1 MSGGPSSRSRR
12 GLLAALTAM
21 GVSLAAL
28 SAQAAAC
35 PTRAAWPTAGFPRR
49 TDETA
54 RLFPD
59 RVKALEDYMFTL
71 EGADEDR
78 LGIRTDA
85 LMIIHQGAVFYER
98 YARGYTAESPHLA
111 WSVTKTITQL
121 LTGMAVSTGAL
132 AIDDSIC
139 RHYPNAYANRCDL
152 TVRNLLDFASG
163 FDWAEDYEGASR
175 QDSSVIAMLY
185 GEGHRDMSRFVLQ
198 QDRSDAPGQAYRYS
212 TGDSTLLGAVVDH
225 AMRPRFGDDY
235 AWTLLFD
242 PLGVRAMTI
251 EEDLAGFRVGGAYSW
266 APPED
271 WGRIGFFML
280 NDGCWNGSRLLPEGW
295 MTDATT
301 PSEAFLRKRHDDAPE
316 DEQGRELWLNRT
328 IPGIRDPRP
337 WPDVPDDL
345 YSAIGH
351 WGQYIAVVPSRD
363 VIIVRS
369 GDDRDPDALDLN
381 RFFKLAI
388 AITGEP

>member
-1 MSGGPSSRSRR
+1 MKRA
-12 GLLAALTAM
+12 LLTA
-21 GVSLAAL
+21 AAL
-28 SAQAAAC
+28 SIALASSRAAEAAPC
-35 PTRAAWPTAGFPRR
+35 PTHPTWPTAGFPRR

-59 RVKALEDYMFTL
+59 RIKALEDYMFTL
-71 EGADEDR
+71 SGADEDR
-78 LGIRTDA
+78 RGIRTDA
-85 LMIIHQGAVFYER
+85 LMVIHQGAIFYER
-98 YARGYTAESPHLA
+98 YARGYAAETPHLA
-111 WSVTKTITQL
+111 WSVSKTITQL
-121 LTGMAVSTGAL
+121 LAGMAVAYGAL
-132 AIDDSIC
+132 NIDDSIC
-139 RHYPNAYANRCDL
+139 DHYPNAPSNRCDL
-152 TVRNLLDFASG
+152 KIRNLLDFASG

-185 GEGHRDMSRFVLQ
+185 GEGHEDMSRFVLE

-235 AWTLLFD
+235 PWTVLFD
-242 PLGVRAMTI
+242 PLGVQAMTI

-266 APPED
+266 APLED
-271 WGRIGFFML
+271 WGRLGYFML
-280 NDGCWNGSRLLPEGW
+280 NDGCWNDQRLLPETW
-295 MTDATT
+295 MTEATT
-301 PSEAFLRKRHDDAPE
+301 PSEAFLRKRHDDGPG

-328 IPGIRDPRP
+328 LPGLRDPRP
-337 WPDVPDDL
+337 WPNVPEDA

-351 WGQYIAVVPSRD
+351 WGQYIAVIPSRD

-369 GDDRDPDALDLN
+369 GDDRDPDALDLDT
-381 RFFKLAI
+381 FFKLAI

>member
-1 MSGGPSSRSRR
+1 MKRA
-12 GLLAALTAM
+12 LLSA
-21 GVSLAAL
+21 AAL
-28 SAQAAAC
+28 SIALASSAAEAAPC
-35 PTRAAWPTAGFPRR
+35 PTHPTWPTAGFPRR

-59 RVKALEDYMFTL
+59 RIKALEDYMFTL
-71 EGADEDR
+71 SGADEDR
-78 LGIRTDA
+78 RGIRTDA
-85 LMIIHQGAVFYER
+85 LMVIHQGAIFYER
-98 YARGYTAESPHLA
+98 YARGYAAETPHLA
-111 WSVTKTITQL
+111 WSVSKTVTQL
-121 LTGMAVSTGAL
+121 LAGMAVAYGAL
-132 AIDDSIC
+132 NIDDSIC
-139 RHYPNAYANRCDL
+139 DHYPNSPSNRCDL
-152 TVRNLLDFASG
+152 KIRNLLDFASG

-185 GEGHRDMSRFVLQ
+185 GEGHKDMSRFVLE

-235 AWTLLFD
+235 PWTVLFD
-242 PLGVRAMTI
+242 PLGVQAMTI

-266 APPED
+266 APLED
-271 WGRIGFFML
+271 WGRLGYFML
-280 NDGCWNGSRLLPEGW
+280 NDGCWNDQRLLPETW
-295 MTDATT
+295 MAEATT
-301 PSEAFLRKRHDDAPE
+301 PSEAFLRKRHDDGPG

-328 IPGIRDPRP
+328 LPGLRDPRP
-337 WPDVPDDL
+337 WPNVPEDA

-351 WGQYIAVVPSRD
+351 WGQYIAVIPSRD

-369 GDDRDPDALDLN
+369 GDDRDPDALDLDT
-381 RFFKLAI
+381 FFKLAI